1 MFRCKIMNKCEQRS
15 ILWNGLHNNYI
26 ADYMLR
32 VERKQI
38 ISMSQTID
46 SKTADVTIKRGEQQ
60 PVELAPASQSFHVK
74 TIKDDKGRD
83 SAGKGLTSRLAYYCS
98 SLWFIFSLL
107 HPRVIFDFFVHIAA
121 SNPIALPKRAGTISL
136 WVPFLFIIILL
147 ANLPITAAGQ
157 EETDEEEAEDTEEEE
172 AEDTEEAEAE
182 DTEEEQAEDT
192 EEEEAGVLPR
202 AARRIPAD
210 DEPSAV
216 NDPNLKVEEIVG
228 GLIYPTAMAFLG
240 NSSDDMIVTEKD
252 NGTVRRIIDGVL
264 QEEPLIE
271 VPVANDNGTNERG
284 FLGMAVAKQNETTT
298 YVFLYYTESGDGQTG
313 SDAQGVVPAGN
324 RLYRYELVE
333 DPDSGS
339 AKLINPKL
347 LLDLPARPGP
357 RYNGGPLLVS
367 QNQNGTFLYLMI
379 GDLDHH
385 TSKSENYEDGPPPD
399 GTGGILAIDAEG
411 NPLPNP
417 VLVGQVNGDEEN
429 GENEDI
435 GWLPYY
441 FAYGVRSGFGMTF
454 DPVTGYIWDTEN
466 GPDYG
471 DEINLVLPG
480 FNSGWATIQGLA
492 SAPENEGADVEDL
505 EDFGGSGV
513 YREPQF
519 VWQNTVGVTAIKFL
533 NSTALGEEYAND
545 MFVADI
551 NNGRL
556 YHFDL
561 NPDRTGLLLE
571 APLEDKVADTVPELD
586 SVIFGTGFRSI
597 SDIEVGPDGYL
608 YLLLFGPGRIV
619 KIAPAEEDEDD
630 DDD

>member
-1 MFRCKIMNKCEQRS
+1 
-15 ILWNGLHNNYI
+15 
-26 ADYMLR
+26 
-32 VERKQI
+32 
-38 ISMSQTID
+38 MSQTID

-172 AEDTEEAEAE
+172 AEDTEEEEAE
-182 DTEEEQAEDT
+182 DTEEEAAEDTEEEEAEDT

-216 NDPNLKVEEIVG
+216 NDPNLKVEEIVD

-271 VPVANDNGTNERG
+271 VPVANDNETNERG
-284 FLGMAVAKQNETTT
+284 FLGMSVAKQNETTT

-333 DPDSGS
+333 
-339 AKLINPKL
+339 N
-347 LLDLPARPGP
+347 
-357 RYNGGPLLVS
+357 
-367 QNQNGTFLYLMI
+367 
-379 GDLDHH
+379 
-385 TSKSENYEDGPPPD
+385 
-399 GTGGILAIDAEG
+399 
-411 NPLPNP
+411 
-417 VLVGQVNGDEEN
+417 
-429 GENEDI
+429 
-435 GWLPYY
+435 
-441 FAYGVRSGFGMTF
+441 
-454 DPVTGYIWDTEN
+454 
-466 GPDYG
+466 
-471 DEINLVLPG
+471 
-480 FNSGWATIQGLA
+480 
-492 SAPENEGADVEDL
+492 
-505 EDFGGSGV
+505 
-513 YREPQF
+513 
-519 VWQNTVGVTAIKFL
+519 
-533 NSTALGEEYAND
+533 
-545 MFVADI
+545 
-551 NNGRL
+551 
-556 YHFDL
+556 
-561 NPDRTGLLLE
+561 
-571 APLEDKVADTVPELD
+571 
-586 SVIFGTGFRSI
+586 
-597 SDIEVGPDGYL
+597 
-608 YLLLFGPGRIV
+608 
-619 KIAPAEEDEDD
+619 
-630 DDD
+630 